1 MLLAITLIMVPLVNS
16 LSFYYRS
23 CGITVNYGYARG
35 IGSLCFSG
43 ISMLLG
49 ILTVHSGNFV
59 VPLSYG
65 ILGAALFAVSLSFPD
80 LMATG
85 KTGAVDSVSVS
96 RRSLRLSEHKCFLW
110 MLIGLSLVMLF
121 HNMLMTY
128 FIYVI
133 ERAGGN
139 SGDMGMAVGVA
150 AVVEIPVLFLY
161 TRVRKDRPSAGFLT
175 ISGFAFLLKAVLFI
189 FAKSVGMIY
198 LIQCLQCLAYG
209 LMAASRVYYV
219 DETVGEENEATGQ
232 AYIAATETI
241 GLVLGSALGGLIM
254 QNLGLETLLVVGA
267 VACAAGASFMLLSN
281 LKK

>member
-59 VPLSYG
+59 VPLSASWRG
-65 ILGAALFAVSLSFPD
+65 WLPRTILGAALFAVSLSFPD

-128 FIYVI
+128 FIYVKQH
-133 ERAGGN
+133 R
-139 SGDMGMAVGVA
+139 
-150 AVVEIPVLFLY
+150 
-161 TRVRKDRPSAGFLT
+161 
-175 ISGFAFLLKAVLFI
+175 
-189 FAKSVGMIY
+189 
-198 LIQCLQCLAYG
+198 
-209 LMAASRVYYV
+209 
-219 DETVGEENEATGQ
+219 
-232 AYIAATETI
+232 YIHT
-241 GLVLGSALGGLIM
+241 
-254 QNLGLETLLVVGA
+254 
-267 VACAAGASFMLLSN
+267 
-281 LKK
+281 

>member
-1 MLLAITLIMVPLVNS
+1 
-16 LSFYYRS
+16 
-23 CGITVNYGYARG
+23 
-35 IGSLCFSG
+35 
-43 ISMLLG
+43 
-49 ILTVHSGNFV
+49 
-59 VPLSYG
+59 
-65 ILGAALFAVSLSFPD
+65 
-80 LMATG
+80 
-85 KTGAVDSVSVS
+85 
-96 RRSLRLSEHKCFLW
+96 